1 MPSPQSVS
9 NSNGKITLL
18 VVDDDD
24 LSRKLLSRMLNI
36 AGYETIGAQN
46 GEEALDLLEQHSFKA
61 VLMDVLMP
69 GIDGFEVCKRIRQ
82 NPATTAMPVLL
93 FTALVDLDS
102 ASRGVESGVTEI
114 IQKPPDY
121 GKLSNLI
128 KTIIK
133 NEASP
138 A

>member
-1 MPSPQSVS
+1 MPSPQPISS
-9 NSNGKITLL
+9 SNGKITLL

-46 GEEALDLLEQHSFKA
+46 GEEALGLLEQHSFKA

-69 GIDGFEVCKRIRQ
+69 GIDGFEVCQRIRQ

-102 ASRGVESGVTEI
+102 ASRGAESGVTEI
-114 IQKPPDY
+114 IQKPPDFT
-121 GKLSNLI
+121 KVANLL

-138 A
+138 P